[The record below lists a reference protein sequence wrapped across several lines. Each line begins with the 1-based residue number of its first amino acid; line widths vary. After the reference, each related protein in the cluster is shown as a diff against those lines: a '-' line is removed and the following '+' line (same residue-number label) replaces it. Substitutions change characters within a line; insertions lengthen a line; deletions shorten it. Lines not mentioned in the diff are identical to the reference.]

1 MEWFV
6 GEESICQNH
15 LFPWFAGGGL
25 GGGGFFFPISL
36 RIKLRSKFYAS
47 QMGYYFF
54 LKIQRCCS
62 QVTQVPKTSL
72 LAIFSFFFF
81 L

>member
-15 LFPWFAGGGL
+15 LFPWFKGGG
-25 GGGGFFFPISL
+25 GWEGGFFFSISL

-47 QMGYYFF
+47 QMGYYF
-54 LKIQRCCS
+54 L
-62 QVTQVPKTSL
+62 
-72 LAIFSFFFF
+72 
-81 L
+81 